1 MKEVTLVQ
9 LISALDDIYK
19 RLYIHDRFVFTID
32 KDSNKNKFKG
42 LSFYIKKS
50 NMYHLYPSME
60 VWFMDMCVLQI
71 SYDNIDDC
79 NLGLSSNYV
88 SSNKKDGYFINT
100 LINKNNLND
109 NFLHKKIHLKYQ
121 DNAYVIQVSTL
132 LKNIRN
138 ADMTMFIS

>member
-1 MKEVTLVQ
+1 M
-9 LISALDDIYK
+9 
-19 RLYIHDRFVFTID
+19 
-32 KDSNKNKFKG
+32 
-42 LSFYIKKS
+42 IK
-50 NMYHLYPSME
+50 H
-60 VWFMDMCVLQI
+60 F
-71 SYDNIDDC
+71 
-79 NLGLSSNYV
+79 NYL
-88 SSNKKDGYFINT
+88 KMFINT